1 MNVTEADWLSAAA
14 DELNHLQVSLPIDP
28 AGGQQF
34 LDLGCGTGIVTRD
47 VLLPRCPP
55 FRRIVAV
62 DASRDMVEYARRHF
76 AHVKICYDVL
86 DIVKDDVSGFVE
98 RYGQFDRVY
107 SQFCLN
113 WVKDQAKALKNVTKL
128 MKPGGVALF
137 RFYAATP
144 LMRFRRKLAGME
156 RWKKY
161 AKICEDCIP
170 PSIDHIGR
178 EALISYMLG
187 LLKNAGLTPSI
198 CDVKTDRDFFY
209 TSPGR
214 VIQDLQTLNPLRAYL
229 AREELPLLLEDAT
242 KEGIRLWADREAGG
256 SSLDFQVFVFRAFKP
271 GPK

>member
-1 MNVTEADWLSAAA
+1 MARTETGSSTLEPELYMDITEADWLSAAA
-14 DELNHLQVSLPIDP
+14 VELSLLQVSLPIDS

-62 DASRDMVEYARRHF
+62 DASRDMVEYAMRHF

-86 DIVKDDVSGFVE
+86 DIVADDVSGFVE
-98 RYGQFDRVY
+98 R
-107 SQFCLN
+107 
-113 WVKDQAKALKNVTKL
+113 
-128 MKPGGVALF
+128 
-137 RFYAATP
+137 FYASTP

-170 PSIDHIGR
+170 PSLDHIGR

-198 CDVKTDRDFFY
+198 CDVKTDRDSFY
-209 TSPGR
+209 TNPGR

-229 AREELPLLLEDAT
+229 TREELPLLLEDAT

-256 SSLDFQVFVFRAFKP
+256 SLLDFQVFVLRAFKP